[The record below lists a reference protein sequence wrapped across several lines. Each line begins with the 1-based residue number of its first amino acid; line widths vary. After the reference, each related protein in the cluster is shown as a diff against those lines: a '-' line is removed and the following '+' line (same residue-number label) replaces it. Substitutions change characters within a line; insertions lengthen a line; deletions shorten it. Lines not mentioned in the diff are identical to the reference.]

1 MKLNFKINIF
11 AFSYFLFYICQ
22 LFRTGFI
29 KVIEGKTTHYKNYK
43 FRKSNLKD
51 FEEPNY
57 DEIIHKFIITMNES
71 LKNLKFNTNR
81 GIIKN

>member
-1 MKLNFKINIF
+1 MGIYCFKSRF
-11 AFSYFLFYICQ
+11 CSTSFFFK
-22 LFRTGFI
+22 R
-29 KVIEGKTTHYKNYK
+29 K
-43 FRKSNLKD
+43 RKSDLRD

-57 DEIIHKFIITMNES
+57 DEIIRKFIMNMSES

>member
-1 MKLNFKINIF
+1 MSKKYNFV
-11 AFSYFLFYICQ
+11 C
-22 LFRTGFI
+22 
-29 KVIEGKTTHYKNYK
+29 KTTHYKNYK
-43 FRKSNLKD
+43 FRKSDLKD

-57 DEIIHKFIITMNES
+57 DEIIHKFIITMDES

>member
-1 MKLNFKINIF
+1 MSKKYNFV
-11 AFSYFLFYICQ
+11 Y
-22 LFRTGFI
+22 
-29 KVIEGKTTHYKNYK
+29 KTTHYKNYK
-43 FRKSNLKD
+43 FRKSDLRD

-57 DEIIHKFIITMNES
+57 DEIIRKFIMNMSES